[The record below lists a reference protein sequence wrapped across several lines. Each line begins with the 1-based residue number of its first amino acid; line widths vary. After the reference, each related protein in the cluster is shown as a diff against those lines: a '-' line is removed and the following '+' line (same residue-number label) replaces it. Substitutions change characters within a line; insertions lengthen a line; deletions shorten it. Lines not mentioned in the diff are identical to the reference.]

1 MTASQLTECSHL
13 EWRTTFGRWVRLD
26 HVDHAL
32 KFILIALVDVMLPI
46 LLTWMTQLFLKC
58 GISCLFSLTGWS
70 HEERCIFFALLL
82 RRDTEKL
89 QVPKRI
95 LPLTVSEPGHTMVHI
110 FQDVR
115 NYKCQ
120 TLNYME
126 IVDVLLIWLA
136 IRHVLSLT

>member
-13 EWRTTFGRWVRLD
+13 EWRITFGRWVRLD

-58 GISCLFSLTGWS
+58 GISCSFSLTGWS

-95 LPLTVSEPGHTMVHI
+95 
-110 FQDVR
+110 
-115 NYKCQ
+115 Q
-120 TLNYME
+120 TSDLQILHCDRFYHWLCLSQAIPWFIYFKMLE
-126 IVDVLLIWLA
+126 ITNAKL
-136 IRHVLSLT
+136 